1 MKKCINRRCN
11 KTFDDDFKFCPY
23 CGKNQEVKKRTTKAR
38 RTKGTGSIYCRKDTK
53 SKPWVAMSSITG
65 EQKYIGSFATKIEAE
80 TALKDYEYNPVTD
93 FNITLSQLHE
103 QWMKQQSYKSLCDS
117 TKSNYKTSWDKLIT
131 LHNMK
136 FRELRTANYQAVI
149 DFYSSAHHK
158 RGVDGQ
164 LMYVDKNGKNTYK
177 KTNRPLIIEGLKF
190 SALNKVKCL
199 LTSMYKYAMMNDIV
213 NKDYATYI
221 ELPEPNDVKRTRF
234 TDMQL
239 LKVKQSIGVIPYAEY
254 IYALCYL
261 NFRVSEFLEL
271 TTDNYIITETGIPIF
286 VAGKKTDA
294 GTNRIVPIH
303 PNIQGI
309 VEKCIANG
317 GKTIFCGSD
326 GEALNKD
333 NYLKYYFRPAT
344 RLMDLPDD
352 LTPHSCRR
360 TFSTRMS
367 ASGAREEDIIALM
380 GHTNYD
386 VDIKHYIN
394 QETETLYKAI
404 KLMA

>member
-1 MKKCINRRCN
+1 M
-11 KTFDDDFKFCPY
+11 
-23 CGKNQEVKKRTTKAR
+23 
-38 RTKGTGSIYCRKDTK
+38 
-53 SKPWVAMSSITG
+53 
-65 EQKYIGSFATKIEAE
+65 
-80 TALKDYEYNPVTD
+80 
-93 FNITLSQLHE
+93 
-103 QWMKQQSYKSLCDS
+103 
-117 TKSNYKTSWDKLIT
+117 
-131 LHNMK
+131 
-136 FRELRTANYQAVI
+136 
-149 DFYSSAHHK
+149 
-158 RGVDGQ
+158 
-164 LMYVDKNGKNTYK
+164 
-177 KTNRPLIIEGLKF
+177 
-190 SALNKVKCL
+190 
-199 LTSMYKYAMMNDIV
+199 
-213 NKDYATYI
+213 
-221 ELPEPNDVKRTRF
+221 
-234 TDMQL
+234 
-239 LKVKQSIGVIPYAEY
+239 
-254 IYALCYL
+254 
-261 NFRVSEFLEL
+261 
-271 TTDNYIITETGIPIF
+271 ITETGIPIF

-309 VEKCIANG
+309 VKDCISKG

-326 GEALNKD
+326 GEVLNKD

-344 RLMDLPDD
+344 RLMGLPDD